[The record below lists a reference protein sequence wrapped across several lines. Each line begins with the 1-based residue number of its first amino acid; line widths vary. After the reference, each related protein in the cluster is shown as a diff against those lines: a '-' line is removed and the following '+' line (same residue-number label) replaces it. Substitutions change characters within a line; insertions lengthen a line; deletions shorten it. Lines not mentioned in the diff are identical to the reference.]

1 MEKAGEPNTVMCPR
15 IRVKNRDFRSLRDK
29 TRSCECVCPGARS
42 VDRAA
47 FGRSMSCLVVWGFCR
62 VEGGAWLRPARS
74 FLWMP
79 VCIHVPC
86 WRAMLA
92 TASPVL
98 SCGCLSA
105 SSDFG
110 GIEGGGAGYGRPA
123 LFPVGASVPT
133 ARPLKAG

>member
-74 FLWMP
+74 FS
-79 VCIHVPC
+79 
-86 WRAMLA
+86 R
-92 TASPVL
+92 
-98 SCGCLSA
+98 GC
-105 SSDFG
+105 FG
-110 GIEGGGAGYGRPA
+110 THGPSIESR
-123 LFPVGASVPT
+123 LTVGMQAID
-133 ARPLKAG
+133 KAGILSTQARGLGDVYVHHA

>member
-1 MEKAGEPNTVMCPR
+1 MG
-15 IRVKNRDFRSLRDK
+15 
-29 TRSCECVCPGARS
+29 ECVCPGARS

-62 VEGGAWLRPARS
+62 VGAVRGYGQ
-74 FLWMP
+74 
-79 VCIHVPC
+79 
-86 WRAMLA
+86 
-92 TASPVL
+92 PVL

-105 SSDFG
+105 STYLVG
-110 GIEGGGAGYGRPA
+110 GRCWLRPAPFFPVDACLHLLTLAGLRGGAGYGRPA